1 MLDSSIRLKEELSFD
16 GKLLTMPE
24 SSSRMVGIVDVD
36 EYDAY
41 GRKVFHTRNMN
52 DITLPGSIFMLEQMF
67 KIKADNQRFLHPT
80 SKLNYKYDTT
90 ETFEAQESEQ
100 IKADIN
106 LGSQKVFGFMV
117 GIGGTDSGS
126 NVIAPDY
133 SITSLSKFVPFR
145 SSSDPEEINELKKQ
159 YTFSFSNSGTT
170 YFYVKK
176 FDIDPG
182 DNETDSSTDS
192 TKNTTK
198 FIKAQWADGSGEV
211 NESEFALSLT
221 TPIVA
226 YAQCELNVSA
236 NDVREYFGDMN
247 LDSCAINQLGLVAG
261 QPIEHRDN
269 SGKLLYTDYT
279 DVKLISCVN
288 FKARDL
294 SNTEN
299 TLKITYK
306 IYCL

>member
-1 MLDSSIRLKEELSFD
+1 MIDSSLRIKEEISFN
-16 GKLLTMPE
+16 GKLLSMPT
-24 SSSRMVGIVDVD
+24 SSSKMIGVVDVT

-41 GRKVFHTRNMN
+41 GRKIFSTRNMN

-67 KIKADNQRFLHPT
+67 KTQADSERRFLHPT
-80 SKLNYKYDTT
+80 SAFNYKYDSS
-90 ETFEAQESEQ
+90 ETFA
-100 IKADIN
+100 ADASSVETQPID
-106 LGSQKVFGFMV
+106 LGEQKVFGFMV
-117 GIGGTDSGS
+117 GIGGSDSGA
-126 NVIAPDY
+126 NVIAPNY
-133 SITSLSKFVPFR
+133 NISSLTKFVPFR
-145 SSSDPEEINELKKQ
+145 SSSDQDEISELNKE
-159 YTFSFSNSGTT
+159 YTFAFANGNTK

-176 FDIDPG
+176 FDID
-182 DNETDSSTDS
+182 TDSGVSDNS
-192 TKNTTK
+192 NRL
-198 FIKAQWADGSGEV
+198 IRAQWADGSGDVNANEV
-211 NESEFALSLT
+211 GLTTT

-226 YAQCELNVSA
+226 YAQCELNVNA
-236 NDVREYFGDMN
+236 YDVRNYFGDMN

-261 QPIEHRDN
+261 QPITKTNDDG
-269 SGKLLYTDYT
+269 STYTDYT

>member
-1 MLDSSIRLKEELSFD
+1 MLDSSIRLKEEVSFD
-16 GKLLTMPE
+16 GQLLTMPE
-24 SSSRMVGIVDVD
+24 SSSRMIGVVDVD

-41 GRKVFHTRNMN
+41 GRKIFHTRNMN

-67 KIKADNQRFLHPT
+67 KIEAKNQRFLHPT

-90 ETFEAQESEQ
+90 ETFDARSTEK
-100 IKADIN
+100 ITTDIN

-133 SITSLSKFVPFR
+133 NITSLSKFVPFR
-145 SSSDPEEINELKKQ
+145 SSSDEDEIKELKKQ
-159 YTFSFSNSGTT
+159 YTFAFSNNNTT

-176 FDIDPG
+176 FDIDPSG
-182 DNETDSSTDS
+182 NETDSSTES

-198 FIKAQWADGSGEV
+198 LIRAQWADGSGDV
-211 NESEFALSLT
+211 DDSEFALSLT

-261 QPIEHRDN
+261 QPVEHKDQD
-269 SGKLLYTDYT
+269 GKLIYTDYT